1 MKRYAQCDNC
11 KYFIK
16 GENRDICRRY
26 FQGRF
31 LEKDTIIFS
40 VCKQYKPK

>member
-1 MKRYAQCDNC
+1 MNRYPQCNNC

-16 GENRDICRRY
+16 RENNDICKRY

-31 LEKDTIIFS
+31 LEKDTTLFAI
-40 VCKQYKPK
+40 CKAYKPK